1 MSENIIAKLE
11 QFNFLKDD
19 FIVLTLPNSKG
30 ASRSGQ
36 PETVVFKD
44 RFLIAQL
51 NARLMAEGSESLV
64 CAGTYGSFTR
74 EYKELGSFLGVR
86 SDAFTPHGLRRG
98 GATWHFGLFFSY
110 DRTQEHGRWSHQ
122 RTARQYIDE
131 AMAEAGLG
139 EVSAPAFERINRA
152 ARCLGTYL

>member
-1 MSENIIAKLE
+1 M
-11 QFNFLKDD
+11 
-19 FIVLTLPNSKG
+19 PNSKG

-44 RFLIAQL
+44 RALIAQL
-51 NARLMAEGSESLV
+51 KARWVSDVSASFV

-74 EYKELGSFLGVR
+74 EYKELGRFLGVR

-98 GATWHFGLFFSY
+98 GASWHFGLFFSY

-122 RTARQYIDE
+122 RTARQYIYIYIDE
-131 AMAEAGLG
+131 AMVEVGLG
-139 EVSAPAFERINRA
+139 ELSVPTIDRISRA
-152 ARCLGTYL
+152 ARCLGVYL